1 MTDDLGQALVHC
13 REKVEGLY
21 KDIERL
27 KADNARL
34 RADYLSR
41 IPREHYAQMQQQIDE
56 LSRKC
61 VRLSDERDRLR
72 SRQTLILEHAK
83 RVTDGYEMHRRF
95 HENGCAYLDDP
106 MDDLY
111 ELLREEAKHG

>member
-41 IPREHYAQMQQQIDE
+41 IPREHYAQMQAQIDE

-61 VRLSDERDRLR
+61 VRQTEEVERLTNALHAIKREAMRHGAEQFSGGKGFAEMLSIA
-72 SRQTLILEHAK
+72 SIAAHALEADH
-83 RVTDGYEMHRRF
+83 D
-95 HENGCAYLDDP
+95 
-106 MDDLY
+106 
-111 ELLREEAKHG
+111 

>member
-1 MTDDLGQALVHC
+1 MTDNLGQALVSC

-27 KADNARL
+27 RSDNARL
-34 RADYLSR
+34 SADYLSR

-61 VRLSDERDRLR
+61 VRLSDERDRLTTALR
-72 SRQTLILEHAK
+72 AIKRDAMRHGAEQFSGGKGFAEMLSIASIAAHALEAEH
-83 RVTDGYEMHRRF
+83 D
-95 HENGCAYLDDP
+95 
-106 MDDLY
+106 
-111 ELLREEAKHG
+111 